1 MINIKYYV
9 FLMTGIFFA
18 LGLGMIIGIVLE
30 GNNIIEK
37 QQTILIQQIEE
48 QFYKLRTES
57 EKLKLERDH
66 LLDQN
71 NQLKKLGNY
80 LVYKLL
86 HKRLDGIRMGIISFT
101 PHSSMIELLNFL
113 RFTGAE
119 IQSAVTILPTLSL
132 DNNVIANKYH
142 QHDEFALTIIEEIL
156 HCMKSAYITPLIQEA
171 EDIIISYHH
180 KEYDYP
186 VDIIILLCQGDVSLV
201 YNYILIKQ
209 AKNAE
214 IPIIVVES
222 EELSDRL
229 AEYERFDVPV
239 IDNIKSLYG
248 QLAFVSILEGDA
260 KEYDLNENDLKQLLN
275 ISLSELESD
284 VISLTNGKE

>member
-1 MINIKYYV
+1 
-9 FLMTGIFFA
+9 MTGIFFS

-30 GNNIIEK
+30 DNNIIEN

-48 QFYKLRTES
+48 QFYKLRTET
-57 EKLKLERDH
+57 EKLKIERDL
-66 LLDQN
+66 LLDQS

-86 HKRLDGIRMGIISFT
+86 HKRLDGIRVGIISFS
-101 PHSSMIELLNFL
+101 PHSSIIELLNFL

-132 DNNVIANKYH
+132 DDKIITNQYH
-142 QHDEFALTIIEEIL
+142 QHDEFTLKIIEEIL
-156 HCMKSAYITPLIQEA
+156 HGMKSAYITPLIQEA
-171 EDIIISYHH
+171 EDIMIYYHH
-180 KEYDYP
+180 KEYEYP

-201 YNYILIKQ
+201 YNYILLKQ

-229 AEYERFDVPV
+229 AKYERFDVPV

-260 KEYDLNENDLKQLLN
+260 QEYDLNENELKQLLN